1 VTAAVTTSNTS
12 FINNVALRAKKLDEV
27 VSGFLARYWTRSGSA
42 WSAGLD
48 TPRERLAPLS
58 TAEWCDVEFPA
69 VATARERLVP
79 ERPNAH
85 VTGAD
90 VRDRPG
96 WPPSPPPGLSRPVLP
111 MNPGRFFHISGDGA
125 VPKGH
130 LHAISIA
137 DALAVHVPVL
147 R

>member
-1 VTAAVTTSNTS
+1 VAAAPVPPGP
-12 FINNVALRAKKLDEV
+12 LD
-27 VSGFLARYWTRSGSA
+27 GTGRFLARYTDAVGLDLD
-42 WSAGLD
+42 AGLD
-48 TPRERLAPLS
+48 TRRERLAPLS
-58 TAEWCDVEFPA
+58 TVEWCDVDFPA

-90 VRDRPG
+90 VRDPA
-96 WPPSPPPGLSRPVLP
+96 WLDTIPAPGLSRPVLP
-111 MNPGRFFHISGDGA
+111 MNPARFFHTSGDGA

-137 DALAVHVPVL
+137 DALAIHVPVL